1 MNWLYELIIG
11 IWGAGALYLY
21 LTELEED
28 RWDRIG
34 PMNVWESAGLALL
47 WPFIW
52 VGSWAIRLYYAIENY
67 RNGTRNRT
75 KSEGESRS

>member
-1 MNWLYELIIG
+1 MSWVYELIIG

-21 LTELEED
+21 LTELDEE

-34 PMNVWESAGLALL
+34 PVDCLESAGLALL

-52 VGSWAIRLYYAIENY
+52 VGSWCIRIYYAIESY
-67 RNGTRNRT
+67 RNGARNRT
-75 KSEGESRS
+75 KGERKPRS